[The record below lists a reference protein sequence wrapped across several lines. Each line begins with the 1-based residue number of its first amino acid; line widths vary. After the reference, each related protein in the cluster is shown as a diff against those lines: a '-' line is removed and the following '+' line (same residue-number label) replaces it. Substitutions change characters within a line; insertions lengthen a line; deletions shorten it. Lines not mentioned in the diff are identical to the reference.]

1 MTGKGSDISGKG
13 GASMSMWL
21 KLNELETGTKV
32 YCRMTVSITGRIAQ
46 FGARMIDA
54 VNNKM
59 FEQFISN
66 FAQMMELGNGDES
79 NEGRSREVEPVKA
92 ASLVGSVIVS
102 ELQKKF
108 IKK

>member
-1 MTGKGSDISGKG
+1 
-13 GASMSMWL
+13 
-21 KLNELETGTKV
+21 
-32 YCRMTVSITGRIAQ
+32 
-46 FGARMIDA
+46 MIDA

-66 FAQMMELGNGDES
+66 FKHMMEQGDGDES
-79 NEGRSREVEPVKA
+79 NEERTKEVEPVKA

-108 IKK
+108 SKK